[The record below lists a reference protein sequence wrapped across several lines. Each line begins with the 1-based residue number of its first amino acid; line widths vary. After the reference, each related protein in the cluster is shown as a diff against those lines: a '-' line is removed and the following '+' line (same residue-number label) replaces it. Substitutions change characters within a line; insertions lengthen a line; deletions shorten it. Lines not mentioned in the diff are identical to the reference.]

1 MIQMWLLTV
10 NIGTLFTIL
19 IFGIKMLRFI
29 NRMEFQLE
37 ILWADYKHR
46 VEQNEKSIRNM
57 ESI

>member
-19 IFGIKMLRFI
+19 IFGIRMLRFI